1 VWLHI
6 AVPFSLAIIRITS
19 LKSKRK
25 ASSVKDY
32 SSERNQAIYGLAAS
46 MLILLFG
53 VVVAQN
59 PLPVIFILLIA
70 ITLPV
75 RLFLIFGIILFIV
88 FSNFDLVCMGLY
100 RIIIIIIISSTWTK
114 YREKPSWRTS
124 KKQRGDEQ
132 STRDFSNRHLPTAV
146 TLQAA

>member
-1 VWLHI
+1 MVDVWLHI
-6 AVPFSLAIIRITS
+6 AMPFSLAITRITS

-25 ASSVKDY
+25 ASSLKDY

-46 MLILLFG
+46 ALILLLG
-53 VVVAQN
+53 VVAQN
-59 PLPVIFILLIA
+59 PLPVIFVLMNA

-75 RLFLIFGIILFIV
+75 SLFLIFGIVLFIM

-124 KKQRGDEQ
+124 KKQREM
-132 STRDFSNRHLPTAV
+132 SNQHGISLTAICR
-146 TLQAA
+146 LL